1 MLNAFKTTIKWIA
14 AIVVICL
21 VAYVLASVNG
31 LSVSREIGSVGNVE
45 ITEAEYKYYLEMTK
59 DSMLSEAGVNV
70 EDKDAVKAYWD
81 SEIDGKKASEVA
93 KEDAKKE
100 VLKVAAACA
109 KAEEAGITL
118 TDEQKAQ
125 AESAVKADTADMK
138 KQLDELKKA
147 TGADEQQLI
156 VIMEKTLLASAY
168 AQNLSTQENSVMT
181 VSDEEAAKL
190 IPEKYARV
198 KHVLI
203 QNTPTTEPVLDENGN
218 EVAQPEPTEEEL
230 AAYQEEA
237 KKKADEVLA
246 KAVAGEDFEGLIAE
260 YGEDPGM
267 ESTPDGYVIDETGA
281 SIDGQGAMVEP
292 FTKGSFAVEVGNV
305 NPELVE
311 SDYGWHIIKRYPI
324 EPTAKEEAPEATE
337 ATAEGE
343 VAQETPDTYTTV
355 LESARQTIMTEKYDA
370 HIEEVLASLEVTF
383 NDKIY
388 NKIKVK

>member
-14 AIVVICL
+14 AIVVICA
-21 VAYVLASVNG
+21 VAYFLASVNG
-31 LSVSREIGSVGNVE
+31 LSVSRKIGSVGNVE

-59 DSMLSEAGVNV
+59 DTMLSEAGINV
-70 EDKDAVKAYWD
+70 EDEEAVKAYWD

-118 TDEQKAQ
+118 TEEQKAQ
-125 AESAVKADTADMK
+125 ANSAIKAETADMK
-138 KQLDELKKA
+138 KQLDELKKE
-147 TGADEQQLI
+147 TGADDQQLV

-168 AQNLSTQENSVMT
+168 AQDLSVQENSILT
-181 VSDEEAAKL
+181 VSDEEAAAE
-190 IPEKYARV
+190 IPAKYARV
-198 KHVLI
+198 KHILI
-203 QNTPTTEPVLDENGN
+203 QNTPTTEPVLDENGA

-230 AAYQEEA
+230 AAYKEEA

-246 KAVAGEDFEGLIAE
+246 KAVAGENFEGLIAE
-260 YGEDPGM
+260 FGEDPGM

-281 SIDGQGAMVEP
+281 SVDGQGSMVEE
-292 FTKGSFAVEVGNV
+292 FTKGSFAAEVGEV

-311 SDYGWHIIKRYPI
+311 SSYGWHIIKRYPI
-324 EPTAKEEAPEATE
+324 EPTAKEETPE

-343 VAQETPDTYTTV
+343 VATEAPDTYTTV
-355 LESARQTIMTEKYDA
+355 LESARQTIMSEKYDA
-370 HIEEVLASLEVTF
+370 HIEEALNSLEVTF